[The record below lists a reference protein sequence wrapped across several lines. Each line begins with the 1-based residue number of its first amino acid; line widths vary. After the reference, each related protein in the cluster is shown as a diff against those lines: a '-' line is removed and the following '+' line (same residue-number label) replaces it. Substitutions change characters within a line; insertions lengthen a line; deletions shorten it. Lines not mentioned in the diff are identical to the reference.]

1 MLPDTVANEDQVEE
15 LLSRPYPEDV
25 EFARELDGDVM
36 VLGAGGKMGPTLIR
50 RMLRA
55 VEEAGTETTI
65 YGVSRFSDDD
75 IEAKLDSWGAETIEA
90 DLLDDD
96 ALDSLPECKNLIYM
110 VGMKFGTTGQEPMT
124 WAINSYL
131 PGRIACRFPDSRM
144 VAFSTGNV
152 YPPVPVESKGSTES
166 DPVGPVGEYAQSC
179 LGRERV
185 LQYFSEEN
193 ETPIC
198 LLRLNYAAELRYGVL
213 VDLAKRVYAGDPV
226 PLEMGNVNVIWQGD
240 ANSICF
246 RSLELADSPA
256 DVLNVTGPNVLSVR
270 DLAERFAEEFD
281 REVTFSGEP
290 KETALLNDAGRCHE
304 LFGEPRVSIEEI
316 IELVAQWIEQDGFT
330 MGKPTKFHVRD
341 GDF

>member
-226 PLEMGNVNVIWQGD
+226 PLEMGHVNVIWQGD

-304 LFGEPRVSIEEI
+304 LFGEPRVPIEEI
-316 IELVAQWIEQDGFT
+316 VELVAQWIEQDGST